1 VLFNLLLMLA
11 LDPKDPKLEKVD
23 KLELQLLSANRQ
35 ILVAQKEIADLKLQ
49 TIQAAWN
56 AKIAEICD
64 KAKIPACVIK
74 DDETI
79 VAPEQ
84 PKEKK

>member
-11 LDPKDPKLEKVD
+11 LDPKLEKVD